1 MRSEEVVTQQIVW
14 DDQKDDWKKISN
26 NNYNDNNK
34 KKIEGIFSEERLTQA
49 DFYVERKGGEREGL
63 EN

>member
-1 MRSEEVVTQQIVW
+1 MTG
-14 DDQKDDWKKISN
+14 KKIVIIIITIII
-26 NNYNDNNK
+26 